1 MCVARYIALEKR
13 LMSLTDLKF
22 VGFLKT
28 KMQWHQ
34 ARQNVLAQNVANANS
49 PRYKPQDLKP
59 LQFGESLRVNALESV
74 ATQRTHRAHFGETT
88 LEGRGN
94 VDKRSGKDFEVTPA
108 GNAVVLEEQMIKV
121 SSNQFEFQMASE
133 LYGRSIALL
142 KTAIGRS
149 G

>member
-1 MCVARYIALEKR
+1 MAF
-13 LMSLTDLKF
+13 SDLKF

-49 PRYKPQDLKP
+49 PRYRPMDLKP
-59 LQFGESLRVNALESV
+59 LQFGQSLKENTFEGVN
-74 ATQRTHRAHFGETT
+74 TTRTNRAHFSVSS
-88 LEGRGN
+88 LEGRGDVPSN
-94 VDKRSGKDFEVTPA
+94 TGRDFEVTPA

-121 SSNQFEFQMASE
+121 SGNQFQFQMASE
-133 LYGRSIALL
+133 LYARSLGL
-142 KTAIGRS
+142 MKTAIGRGS